1 MATYVSPS
9 DVLASVLAPAI
20 ERPALSRELTIQASP
35 LGIRRSP
42 VIAPADLQD
51 VKGHVAHHKGHRY
64 GVAIIAIVVVGVA
77 CAAVSLTVGR
87 SATIPATHDKP
98 LDGLT
103 IFAVFF
109 VAALT
114 IERLLEPLSN
124 AMLPKAYKQRQA
136 EDAKTDAGQEILQ
149 LHAARNDYS
158 RLVALCNEFQAGEI
172 DAERARQELSDLSAY
187 NAKEVLEAA
196 TKALDQAKANGP
208 AVDAAAKAALQR
220 VVHAAVK
227 PPAKEATAKIET
239 AAESAEALSV
249 RELLRTTTFWVIATC
264 LGMII
269 AAMMKLYFLNTVGI
283 TAGSAWLEILATG
296 LIIGAGTKPLHDL
309 VQMMSTKSAAGE
321 ALGA

>member
-1 MATYVSPS
+1 VLRPATE
-9 DVLASVLAPAI
+9 SV
-20 ERPALSRELTIQASP
+20 ALSRESTIQASP
-35 LGIRRSP
+35 LGIRRLP
-42 VIAPADLQD
+42 AIATTDLQD
-51 VKGHVAHHKGHRY
+51 VKGYTAHHKGSRY
-64 GVAIIAIVVVGVA
+64 SVAIIAIMVVGIA
-77 CAAVSLTVGR
+77 CAAVSLTIARDSTVPT
-87 SATIPATHDKP
+87 ANDKP
-98 LDGLT
+98 VDGLT

-109 VAALT
+109 VAALA

-124 AMLPKAYKQRQA
+124 AMLPKGDKKRQA
-136 EDAKTDAGQEILQ
+136 DNAKTEAGQEMLS
-149 LHAARNDYS
+149 LGAARNDHH
-158 RLVALCNEFQAGEI
+158 RLIAVCHEYQAGEI
-172 DAERARQELSDLSAY
+172 DAEQARQELSDFGGY
-187 NAKEVLEAA
+187 NDDAALNAA
-196 TKALDQAKANGP
+196 TRALDQAKTNG
-208 AVDAAAKAALQR
+208 AASDADAKAALQR
-220 VVHAAVK
+220 VVHAAAKPSADTATKKVK
-227 PPAKEATAKIET
+227 A